1 MPNGA
6 WHVLSAPKILA
17 ITIHPSFLKKRDVRK
32 DGKISISGDFS
43 CPS

>member
-17 ITIHPSFLKKRDVRK
+17 ITIHPSFFKKKKRDVK
-32 DGKISISGDFS
+32 GWKNKH
-43 CPS
+43 